1 MAKPKNVTIKPD
13 NIKIKAF
20 KRARPD
26 AQKITPTRHKK
37 GK

>member
-1 MAKPKNVTIKPD
+1 MVKNVIIKPD
-13 NIKIKAF
+13 NIKIVAF

-26 AQKITPTRHKK
+26 VTKITPTRQKK